1 MKEPFRLGSG
11 SSRMLSRFNSSAQQF
26 GIATPSTLEGIH
38 IGIVSILT
46 AWSLL
51 AVALAQLSLFRP
63 WAVGAAVAIACAAG
77 WGVWRLL
84 KPFARPTPRREILF
98 LAILIVGGGLL
109 YGWPAEELPQNGDAS
124 IYPNTATMLLRTGGL
139 SYHYAPLDGLTEEEK
154 ELFYIPAEQQLSDIE
169 IQSYEGLLYGA
180 YYVMDPG
187 QNTIVSSRPPLTI
200 VWMGLLGMLGGER
213 SMLYVTP
220 LFGTLSLVI
229 VYFLGKRLF
238 SDRAGAVAAVWQLV
252 SFPQLYFSRTSYAE
266 VVGQLFVLSLL
277 YALVT
282 YWQTR
287 RHAYLLLALAALTA
301 AFAARIDFILVVPT
315 LLLFLMLLAL
325 RRDWKAVA
333 WSLFGAAMAVAFTV
347 WTINRPYAG
356 ATAEIVIGGHL
367 RSLLALPIGVQLGA
381 SSAALAVVVLI
392 GWLASRMSELWQ
404 RRLFR
409 WGLAVLVVVG
419 VSYALWIR
427 PLFPTYV
434 RLADGSLYPTH
445 NEEILAITTRYL
457 SPLFVWL
464 AAAGVILIPWRKR
477 LRFEQIL
484 LLVFVA
490 SFAGPFFWKYTTA
503 RVYPVALRRILP
515 EVLPAM
521 SLFGAS
527 LISWLSRRRTTRWL
541 ALGAAGLTAAL
552 LLGISGPYWFHQ
564 GSAGALDLLHTLA
577 ERIPDDSVVLIE
589 PRQEGSIVGWFASP
603 LWSSGGDNALLLN
616 DSDLDGELL
625 GELLCQWYNEETTVY
640 LLAQDDPESWWP
652 GDFTGQVEGTFSWE
666 SSIIGQSLRFPPF
679 IWRFDFQF
687 QLYHLDNSACPAS

>member
-1 MKEPFRLGSG
+1 MTAKRPQLAKEQLLDGVSG
-11 SSRMLSRFNSSAQQF
+11 
-26 GIATPSTLEGIH
+26 LE
-38 IGIVSILT
+38 T
-46 AWSLL
+46 AWAAFVAALAAFGLL
-51 AVALAQLSLFRP
+51 AVALAQLGLFRP
-63 WAVGAAVAIACAAG
+63 WAVGVAVAVACAAG
-77 WGVWRLL
+77 WGAWRLL
-84 KPFARPTPRREILF
+84 KPLARPAPRRETLF
-98 LAILIVGGGLL
+98 LAILIVAGGLL
-109 YGWPAEELPQNGDAS
+109 YGWPAEELLQNGDAS

-200 VWMGLLGMLGGER
+200 VWMGLFGMLGGELG
-213 SMLYVTP
+213 MLYVTP
-220 LFGTLSLVI
+220 VFGTLSLVI

-238 SDRAGAVAAVWQLV
+238 SDSAGAVAAVWQLV

-315 LLLFLMLLAL
+315 LHLFLVLLAL
-325 RRDWKAVA
+325 RRDWKATALV
-333 WSLFGAAMAVAFTV
+333 LLGAAVTAAFTV
-347 WTINRPYAG
+347 WTMNQPYTG
-356 ATAEIVIGGHL
+356 ATAEIVLGGHL
-367 RSLLALPIGVQLGA
+367 RSLLELPIGVQLGA
-381 SSAALAVVVLI
+381 SSAALAVVALI
-392 GWLASRMSELWQ
+392 GWLASRMSELW
-404 RRLFR
+404 RGHLFR

-419 VSYALWIR
+419 VSFALWIR

-434 RLADGSLYPTH
+434 RLADGSLWATH
-445 NEEILAITTRYL
+445 SEEILAITARYL

-484 LLVFVA
+484 LLVFVI

-503 RVYPVALRRILP
+503 RVYPVALRRLLP

-521 SLFGAS
+521 YLFGAS
-527 LISWLSRRRTTRWL
+527 LISWLGRRRTTRWL
-541 ALGAAGLTAAL
+541 ALGAVGLTAAL
-552 LLGISGPYWFHQ
+552 LLGVSGPYWFHQ
-564 GSAGALDLLHTLA
+564 GSTGALNLLHTLA

-616 DSDLDGELL
+616 DTDIDGELFDT
-625 GELLCQWYNEETTVY
+625 LLCQWQYEGTEVY
-640 LLAQDDPESWWP
+640 LLAQDDPETWWP
-652 GDFTGQVEGTFSWE
+652 GDFTGQVEETFSWE